1 MMREKEERRER
12 EKEERR
18 ESFSLKLNVL
28 TNEARASLNRQKR
41 ILNSIH
47 EQ

>member
-1 MMREKEERRER
+1 MMREREERRER

-41 ILNSIH
+41 NL